1 MASLRFPIVFYK
13 WITNYGKSSF
23 DYSKITDNIIIS
35 GKYTE
40 NDIFTIQ
47 KLGIKCVIDMR
58 SESTFDKNLFES
70 IGINYF
76 NIPVDNFFAP
86 ELNQIDNA
94 LEYINNNIT
103 NRNNILIHC
112 KEGVGR
118 SSLII
123 IAYLITTGLDLFE
136 SIKIVKSKRWAANL
150 NNVQFQKLK
159 KWYELYNS
167 SSFNLK

>member
-103 NRNNILIHC
+103 TRNNIIC
-112 KEGVGR
+112 YV
-118 SSLII
+118 
-123 IAYLITTGLDLFE
+123 
-136 SIKIVKSKRWAANL
+136 
-150 NNVQFQKLK
+150 
-159 KWYELYNS
+159 
-167 SSFNLK
+167 